1 MQCSRQQACRVFA
14 SDSDLLLPFSLSCN
28 HTGSARWFFFR
39 HKKLTTPL
47 KCFSVPEYFVYHTPL
62 SVQIRS
68 SPFCF
73 KIEAEKRLLV
83 GTFGTATGICA
94 MRSIAVALFVL
105 GIPSTTHCEAFTPA
119 SVIAGGGAAR
129 GGGCRGGRCG
139 RVLGQKT
146 GMEEGKGR
154 AGVALRAHDDKV
166 AFAKGKGAAGPLFD
180 FPWKKGDP
188 SSEVC
193 PDALAVLSFSCS
205 DRALLFLARRRACTS
220 PRPHC
225 TVTSCHALCP
235 IPPEGG
241 RRQGQ

>member
-1 MQCSRQQACRVFA
+1 M
-14 SDSDLLLPFSLSCN
+14 
-28 HTGSARWFFFR
+28 
-39 HKKLTTPL
+39 
-47 KCFSVPEYFVYHTPL
+47 
-62 SVQIRS
+62 
-68 SPFCF
+68 
-73 KIEAEKRLLV
+73 
-83 GTFGTATGICA
+83 
-94 MRSIAVALFVL
+94 ALFVL